1 MANSIKPS
9 TLVFAGIVVD
19 YKLAVSVSNKT
30 FQNKIHNII
39 FLQIFRSACSYA
51 LVLYNLRK
59 LR

>member
-30 FQNKIHNII
+30 FQNKIRNI